1 MNKSDITFWKTRSM
15 AAFALILLFLTLGS
29 CPVKKVFQFS
39 FFSNAPTEQKAG
51 TEASG
56 RIDVSCTYSE
66 KSVVKAP
73 VQPDRASN
81 PVPPAPEFL
90 IFTALLLL
98 LLPVSLTRAYPVLS
112 PENLQPVPVYLRNR
126 TLLI

>member
-1 MNKSDITFWKTRSM
+1 M

-90 IFTALLLL
+90 IFTALMLL
-98 LLPVSLTRAYPVLS
+98 LLPVSLTRAYPVLY
-112 PENLQPVPVYLRNR
+112 PETLQPVPVYLRNR